1 MKRITKYVV
10 SLMIAIFLVLGVVWN
25 LSKAVTFGSLEEI
38 KSGANVSN
46 SVRLYNM
53 YNVITSR
60 NDLYCVQYGATLRN
74 YRYYTYNVQKYIEI
88 TGNTATDVSTGTTVN
103 NKLT

>member
-10 SLMIAIFLVLGVVWN
+10 SLIIAIFLVFGVVWN

-53 YNVITSR
+53 YNVIIYVLKSSLIFMNR
-60 NDLYCVQYGATLRN
+60 IFDNLGQF
-74 YRYYTYNVQKYIEI
+74 
-88 TGNTATDVSTGTTVN
+88 
-103 NKLT
+103 